1 METEAIEKYIF
12 SQDQVNLA
20 SEIIDKLESN
30 HLVKK
35 DYRAFKSDSFE
46 IYIDRLD
53 PNKNIFTSSEV
64 ATVFKDI
71 NANSTITNDLEI
83 AFFLFNNYVKRYKQR
98 YKTQINFLDDISENN
113 LKSSR
118 TLIRTLSEGERL
130 NTLDELKKLWIDLSI
145 NDVIQ
150 LMLSGNTID
159 ESVSKTIKRMENQLN
174 YFEQTR
180 NEDVFNI
187 FVNSIASVYGPHTA
201 YMSPKNSEDFDINMS
216 LSLEGIGA
224 LLSSDGLYTS
234 ISSLVPG
241 GPAEKTES
249 LKPED
254 KIIGVGQDEKG
265 EIIDVIGWRIDD
277 VVDLIRGPK
286 GSKV

>member
-1 METEAIEKYIF
+1 MKQNFLLIVILLWSITVTTSETEVVEKYAF

-20 SEIIDKLESN
+20 SEIINKLESN

-35 DYRAFKSDSFE
+35 DYRAVKSDSFE
-46 IYIDRLD
+46 VFIDRLD
-53 PNKNIFTSSEV
+53 PNKNIFTTSEV
-64 ATVFKDI
+64 EAIFKDI
-71 NANSTITNDLEI
+71 NADSTITDDLER

-98 YKTQINFLDDISENN
+98 YTTQINFLDDIKENN

-130 NTLDELKKLWIDLSI
+130 NTSDELKKLWIDLSI

-159 ESVSKTIKRMENQLN
+159 ESVSKTVKRMENQLN

-234 ISSLVPG
+234 ISSLV
-241 GPAEKTES
+241 
-249 LKPED
+249 LK
-254 KIIGVGQDEKG
+254 
-265 EIIDVIGWRIDD
+265 
-277 VVDLIRGPK
+277 
-286 GSKV
+286 